1 MITNFDNTHPLSDLE
16 IAISEFLCDLFAGR
30 ITGKPLLKV
39 KPVLG
44 PRLCLLITARF
55 NMEKPFG
62 AQRLRACMNYIR
74 TNELLFIGS
83 TSKGYFYVEP
93 TDIQTMDSITKSL
106 DERANGIIQANNGL
120 KAMRNRAIKSL
131 IENPEPIKEPKTGK
145 LF

>member
-16 IAISEFLCDLFAGR
+16 ISVAEFLCDLFAGK
-30 ITGKPLLKV
+30 ITGKPLLKG

-44 PRLCLLITARF
+44 PRLCLLITAKF
-55 NMEKPFG
+55 KLDKPFG
-62 AQRLRACMNYIR
+62 AQRLRACMNWIR
-74 TNELLFIGS
+74 TQELLFVGS

-93 TDIQTMDSITKSL
+93 NDIETMDSITKSM

-120 KAMRNRAIKSL
+120 KAMRDKAMKS
-131 IENPEPIKEPKTGK
+131 IIDNPQPIKEPKTGK